1 MVQIMELDSHKL
13 LSGSGTPADTSN
25 FTEFIQKN
33 LKLYELNNDLKLD
46 TWATANFIRGEMAT
60 ALRKGP
66 YQTNLL
72 LAGHDE
78 GDGPSLY
85 FMDMYAAMTK
95 INFAAH
101 GYASNFISS
110 VFDREWTSDMS
121 LEEGLSVV
129 KKCIHELHSR
139 FLISQPVFN
148 VKIVDANGIRVIK
161 M

>member
-66 YQTNLL
+66 SGRLSRWAL
-72 LAGHDE
+72 PGHR
-78 GDGPSLY
+78 S
-85 FMDMYAAMTK
+85 
-95 INFAAH
+95 
-101 GYASNFISS
+101 
-110 VFDREWTSDMS
+110 
-121 LEEGLSVV
+121 
-129 KKCIHELHSR
+129 
-139 FLISQPVFN
+139 
-148 VKIVDANGIRVIK
+148 
-161 M
+161 

>member
-1 MVQIMELDSHKL
+1 MLA
-13 LSGSGTPADTSN
+13 GSGVPANTSN

-33 LKLYELNNDLKLD
+33 LKLYELNNDLRLD
-46 TWATANFIRGEMAT
+46 TWASANFIRGEMAD

-72 LAGHDE
+72 LAGYDE

-110 VFDREWTSDMS
+110 VFDREWTADMTV
-121 LEEGLSVV
+121 EEGLAVV

-139 FLISQPVFN
+139 FLISQPVFI
-148 VKIVDANGIRVIK
+148 VKVVDANGTREVK
-161 M
+161 L